1 MDNRKSTRRRAS
13 QQPEPIEPAPIVN
26 REQKRIAQWLNKVKF
41 RKQLFGGVSER
52 DVWKKIT
59 ELNELYNEAIFAE
72 RVRYNTLLD
81 QWRRANQAG
90 GNARKHYSNNN
101 RDNGG
106 EGE

>member
-1 MDNRKSTRRRAS
+1 MERKKSSRSRAS
-13 QQPEPIEPAPIVN
+13 QNMAEQEPVPIVN

-41 RKQLFGGVSER
+41 RRQFFGGVSER

-90 GNARKHYSNNN
+90 GNARNNYSSNN
-101 RDNGG
+101 RGIGG